1 MDFFAGFS
9 WPVPTAFA
17 AAVAACRFEQG
28 DVLYSSKRA
37 YRAWDPVRSELRHH
51 IQVLDPPR
59 SARAMTAE
67 GDGSRFSANWSSSVQ
82 LELKEYRSSSTE
94 TWRSTQGRLFS
105 CLWQGDVSWLD
116 EEERGAPPP
125 PLLAREL
132 HKALQESL
140 ETAAER
146 FRVAL
151 PSGVSPRLLY
161 LSALDQAS
169 DASRAKASLV
179 ESQLASRFAVV
190 TADLAPSRAGIA
202 EAERYHPSLAVRCL
216 ALDTPDE
223 SAVREVLKK
232 ALYAPSK
239 TSKSGGSAERF
250 ALQRHGALVIG

>member
-37 YRAWDPVRSELRHH
+37 YRAWDPVQSELRHH
-51 IQVLDPPR
+51 IQVIDPPR
-59 SARAMTAE
+59 SARAMTSE
-67 GDGSRFSANWSSSVQ
+67 SDGSRFSANWSSSVQ
-82 LELKEYRSSSTE
+82 LELKDYRSSSVE
-94 TWRSTQGRLFS
+94 TRSSTQGRLFS
-105 CLWQGDVSWLD
+105 CVWQGDVSLLD
-116 EEERGAPPP
+116 EDEREAPTP

-132 HKALQESL
+132 HRALQESL
-140 ETAAER
+140 ETAVER
-146 FRVAL
+146 SRRAL
-151 PSGVSPRLLY
+151 PGGVSPRLLY

-190 TADLAPSRAGIA
+190 ALDLAPSRAGIP
-202 EAERYHPSLAVRCL
+202 EAERYHPSLMVRCL
-216 ALDTPDE
+216 AIEPPDE
-223 SAVREVLKK
+223 PAVRDLLKK

-239 TSKSGGSAERF
+239 ASKTGGSAERF
-250 ALQRHGALVIG
+250 SLQRHGALVIA

>member
-17 AAVAACRFEQG
+17 AAIAACRFEQG

-37 YRAWDPVRSELRHH
+37 YRAWDPARSELRHH
-51 IQVLDPPR
+51 IQVLDPPK
-59 SARAMTAE
+59 SARAMTSE
-67 GDGSRFSANWSSSVQ
+67 SDGSRFSANWSSSVQ
-82 LELKEYRSSSTE
+82 LELQDYQSNSAE

-105 CLWQGDVSWLD
+105 CVWKGDVSLLHED
-116 EEERGAPPP
+116 ERGAPTP

-132 HKALQESL
+132 HRALQESL
-140 ETAAER
+140 ETAVER
-146 FRVAL
+146 SRLAL

-190 TADLAPSRAGIA
+190 TADLDPSRAGIP
-202 EAERYHPSLAVRCL
+202 EAERYHPSLTVRCL

-223 SAVREVLKK
+223 SAVRDVLKK

-239 TSKSGGSAERF
+239 ASKSGGSAERF
-250 ALQRHGALVIG
+250 ALQRHGALVIV